1 VIQISM
7 NAFCM
12 SFLMNFGEMNE
23 NVDEGERNVDRHGP
37 RSAAEA
43 NAKGSSVILSFCSST
58 FAPRIHTIYCHN
70 TITMRSHTTCSMR
83 ALYRV
88 FVQPALLARTRP
100 IAQTLR
106 PLNTRA
112 FSLTPLRAAAG
123 KRLPEKR
130 KHLWNEEIPARRIQI
145 VDPETDSLQPPVRLR
160 DVLAK
165 LDKNLFRLVCVT
177 QPPTGDWEE
186 EWIPVCKIEDKKAA
200 YEAEKEKKKVKQ
212 QKMAAEGTKTLELN
226 WAIDAND
233 LGHRMKRMQE
243 FLGQGKKVEI
253 ILARKKGGRK
263 ATPDECEALLQ
274 KINEAAES
282 VKGTKEIKKF
292 EGKLAGTGN
301 LTYEGPKP

>member
-1 VIQISM
+1 M
-7 NAFCM
+7 R
-12 SFLMNFGEMNE
+12 G
-23 NVDEGERNVDRHGP
+23 
-37 RSAAEA
+37 
-43 NAKGSSVILSFCSST
+43 
-58 FAPRIHTIYCHN
+58 HT
-70 TITMRSHTTCSMR
+70 SCSMR
-83 ALYRV
+83 ALYSV

-100 IAQTLR
+100 IAQTLT
-106 PLNTRA
+106 PLTSTRA
-112 FSLTPLRAAAG
+112 FSFTPLRTAAG

-145 VDPETDSLQPPVRLR
+145 VDPETDSLQDPVRLR
-160 DVLAK
+160 DVLNR
-165 LDKNLFRLVCVT
+165 LDKNLFRIVCVT
-177 QPPTGDWEE
+177 QPPAGDWTE
-186 EWIPVCKIEDKKAA
+186 EWIPVCKIEDKKVA

-253 ILARKKGGRK
+253 ILARKKGGRR

-274 KINEAAES
+274 KINEAAEG